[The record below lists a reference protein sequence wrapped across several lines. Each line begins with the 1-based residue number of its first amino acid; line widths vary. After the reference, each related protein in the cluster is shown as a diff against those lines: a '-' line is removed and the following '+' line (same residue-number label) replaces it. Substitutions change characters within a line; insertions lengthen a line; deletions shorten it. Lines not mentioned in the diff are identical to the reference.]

1 MRVLMRR
8 LVLAA
13 FVSLVLL
20 LVPATAALGWPDVG
34 AEDLTPYG
42 LTQADLEGMS
52 EGYPDG
58 TWKPYDQM
66 SRGQFVKMAV
76 EAWDIPLLSPDAPS
90 YADVPRDNAFYPYIE
105 AAAAANLVTGTGGGY
120 FDPFG
125 TLTREQ
131 AAAVIARWIART
143 DGYTLSTYFAAP
155 EITALLGGFGDGR
168 EVSTSLQQEVTFAI
182 DWQIMLGTANNYL
195 RPHAGLRRIQGA
207 ALLVRGAQRAA
218 ANGLTANSIVLGMG
232 GATGSFSGDE
242 EDLGFQLAF
251 QEANHSGGIHGR
263 QVTVISYPGAVTTAD
278 KVANAKKLIEEDK
291 VFGIVNFGGMPLALA
306 LAPYVQQ
313 ERVPYLFPHTGAGAI
328 HGLRYVFTSFPFYED
343 ECRYML
349 KYLVNERG
357 YRKLAIAYADNA
369 YGYLFRDALRAEG
382 AALGYEVVSEQA
394 VVDMNPATL
403 ATEVA
408 ALRDSGAEAV
418 IMALYV
424 EQAQKLLQEKGA
436 IGWDNVQL
444 VSTGPLTD
452 ANTLNVAGG
461 HGEGTIG
468 LNFYPDAA
476 TSEEHGIVAFR
487 ELMEK
492 YHPGKAVNNYSL
504 YGYVYGKLIL
514 AGLEAAGPNVTR
526 ERFINAM
533 EELED
538 WPSGGIM
545 PPVSLSSSNHHAQP
559 WAFVVELQEGVLISL
574 TSWINTVE

>member
-34 AEDLTPYG
+34 AEDLAPYG

-143 DGYTLSTYFAAP
+143 DGYTLSTYFAAS

-182 DWQIMLGTANNYL
+182 DWQIMLGTADNYL
-195 RPHAGLRRIQGA
+195 RPHAGLWRIQGA

-357 YRKLAIAYADNA
+357 YRTRFKDLAAQRHRIDHFDRPKVEGFVGDLDPVGAGLVEMAAFADHVLGLVGDDEGEDLVLVGWAGRHLEVRHQFGN
-369 YGYLFRDALRAEG
+369 GIGHSLRCGRLRSGDSVAIRRELSGLEVDEG
-382 AALGYEVVSEQA
+382 ALNPGAANIDSKSEVFCH
-394 VVDMNPATL
+394 
-403 ATEVA
+403 
-408 ALRDSGAEAV
+408 
-418 IMALYV
+418 
-424 EQAQKLLQEKGA
+424 
-436 IGWDNVQL
+436 
-444 VSTGPLTD
+444 
-452 ANTLNVAGG
+452 GG
-461 HGEGTIG
+461 
-468 LNFYPDAA
+468 
-476 TSEEHGIVAFR
+476 
-487 ELMEK
+487 
-492 YHPGKAVNNYSL
+492 
-504 YGYVYGKLIL
+504 
-514 AGLEAAGPNVTR
+514 
-526 ERFINAM
+526 
-533 EELED
+533 
-538 WPSGGIM
+538 
-545 PPVSLSSSNHHAQP
+545 
-559 WAFVVELQEGVLISL
+559 SL
-574 TSWINTVE
+574 TLDLQVRG